1 MRLDDLQHKTCR
13 DGGVKRIA
21 ASLEHRDPAQCGEPV
36 RGAHRSKGPFDLRSG
51 CELLHPGKGYCLRMN
66 QFFDALGQDWVDAAQ
81 RRGAAIIKPALDSG
95 AALQLLEL
103 ARVAAHTQ
111 ERRFAP
117 LTCCLA
123 GVAAEQLKLAIPDID
138 EAALAEFIQ
147 EVRQKLEAETPRPT

>member
-1 MRLDDLQHKTCR
+1 MRLDDLQPKTCR

-21 ASLEHRDPAQCGEPV
+21 ASLEHRDPALCGEPV
-36 RGAHRSKGPFDLRSG
+36 GGAHRSKGPFDLRSG

-81 RRGAAIIKPALDSG
+81 RRGATIAKPELDSRV
-95 AALQLLEL
+95 ALELLEL

-117 LTCCLA
+117 LTFFKA
-123 GVAAEQLKLAIPDID
+123 RDAARRMRAAKGVVDD
-138 EAALAEFIQ
+138 S
-147 EVRQKLEAETPRPT
+147 